1 MTTDFFGMKNQD
13 APQDEEVD
21 TSGWSQGHL
30 QDGEVSRNKDRT
42 ATQGR
47 YKDDCQDDK
56 RTASRIEEH
65 KGQAIGYGEIH
76 GVMQGAHFAAGWL

>member
-1 MTTDFFGMKNQD
+1 M
-13 APQDEEVD
+13 
-21 TSGWSQGHL
+21 
-30 QDGEVSRNKDRT
+30 SRNKDST